1 MLQGHGSVPEMPMT
15 GFWMEMLLMWRSK
28 LLRKSRRSDRK
39 VSLRTSKDNR
49 SSDNFT
55 IGNIPTYATK
65 LQWKIVD
72 GPKDAKFDV
81 MKDISFGIDETIFY
95 DLTDGSE
102 SEIKTS
108 EDFYIARP
116 ENTDGESFTVEV
128 YAIP

>member
-1 MLQGHGSVPEMPMT
+1 VQVEAPEKIAT
-15 GFWMEMLLMWRSK
+15 IRSEGQPQ
-28 LLRKSRRSDRK
+28 DGQ
-39 VSLRTSKDNR
+39 DNR

-55 IGNIPTYATK
+55 IGNIPSYATK

-72 GPKDAKFDV
+72 GPTNAKFDV
-81 MKDISFGIDETIFY
+81 MKDISFGIDETIFN

-102 SEIKTS
+102 TEIKTS